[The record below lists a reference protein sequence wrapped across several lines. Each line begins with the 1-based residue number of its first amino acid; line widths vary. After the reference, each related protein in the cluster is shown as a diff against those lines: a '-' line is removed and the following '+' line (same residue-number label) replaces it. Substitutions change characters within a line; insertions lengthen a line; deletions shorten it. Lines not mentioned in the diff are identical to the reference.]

1 MQINWTPRDL
11 QVFLVLAET
20 GSFRQT
26 AARVHLSQSAVSG
39 VIADLGERAALVRN
53 FSYVEARKLNEEYRL
68 AHGGAAAA
76 GGWAMASRSGACGA
90 GGPG

>member
-39 VIADLGERAALVRN
+39 VIVRLEEMLGVRL
-53 FSYVEARKLNEEYRL
+53 FDRTTRSVHLTPAGETFRDQARL
-68 AHGGAAAA
+68 
-76 GGWAMASRSGACGA
+76 MS
-90 GGPG
+90 